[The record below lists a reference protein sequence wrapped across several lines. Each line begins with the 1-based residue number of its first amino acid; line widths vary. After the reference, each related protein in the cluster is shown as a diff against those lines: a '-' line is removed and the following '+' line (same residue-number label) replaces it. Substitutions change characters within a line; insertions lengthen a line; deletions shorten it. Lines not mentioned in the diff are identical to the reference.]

1 MSHCSSKLND
11 VVFAAQNYNKCA
23 TLANLSGKRCIAGA
37 CARPFWGGSGVS
49 GGVAVG
55 IAWAGGRRGRRRA
68 GGVGCCALPPAAQR
82 VVPQLFFRPR
92 VGRACKTAAAGV
104 PNGPCGSLK
113 RGMLP
118 GLAAGWPPD
127 AAVRRCAGGHPVGPW
142 PPCAGA
148 AEAPERRFCN
158 FFAGGCKFFPK
169 KFWRFGKSDYLCT
182 RLQEARALSSAG
194 LEHLPYKQRV
204 GGSNPSAPTTEDSAP
219 HPGWQN
225 LFLCP
230 GKFYLLFFG

>member
-1 MSHCSSKLND
+1 MLYLRHKITTNVQHWQIFRAKDALRARVRGHFGAALGCR
-11 VVFAAQNYNKCA
+11 VVLPWA
-23 TLANLSGKRCIAGA
+23 SRG
-37 CARPFWGGSGVS
+37 PV
-49 GGVAVG
+49 
-55 IAWAGGRRGRRRA
+55 AGGA
-68 GGVGCCALPPAAQR
+68 GGGLAAGGCCALPPAAQR

-113 RGMLP
+113 RGLLR
-118 GLAAGWPPD
+118 GLAAGWPPG

-142 PPCAGA
+142 PPCAGV

-182 RLQEARALSSAG
+182 HLQEARALSSAG

-219 HPGWQN
+219 HCGWQN

-230 GKFYLLFFG
+230 GKFYRLFFG

>member
-1 MSHCSSKLND
+1 MLYLRHKITTNVQHWQIFRAKDALRARVRGHFGAARGCR
-11 VVFAAQNYNKCA
+11 VVLPWA
-23 TLANLSGKRCIAGA
+23 LRG
-37 CARPFWGGSGVS
+37 PV
-49 GGVAVG
+49 
-55 IAWAGGRRGRRRA
+55 AGGA
-68 GGVGCCALPPAAQR
+68 GGGLAAGGGCVLPPDAQR

-113 RGMLP
+113 RGLLR
-118 GLAAGWPPD
+118 GLAAGWPPG
-127 AAVRRCAGGHPVGPW
+127 ASVRRCAGGHPVGPW